1 VPELESDEAWD
12 PVEYKEFTRS
22 TWDYAAPAYIPFARR
37 YLEPYGQ
44 ALLKMLKVPKN
55 ARVLDIAS
63 GAGEPAITLA
73 KRMGASVTVIG
84 VDLAPKM
91 VELAN
96 LEAKRRRAF
105 NVRFQEEDA
114 EHLSFKNNSF
124 DVVTCRFGLQIFTD
138 PEKALYE
145 MRRVLKPA
153 GQVGVAVWGLSWRA
167 DFIDIFIGAIVRN
180 TAQPEYI
187 PTPYEFGN
195 IKELAHALEK
205 AGFRDVRNNRVT
217 LNLTTD
223 SPLQYWDA
231 FRRATPLGPVLTY
244 HPKAHV
250 RKVKA
255 DVFRRLRS
263 YPRRRGKI
271 IVPCEAVLA
280 VGRK

>member
-1 VPELESDEAWD
+1 MWD
-12 PVEYKEFTRS
+12 PAEYKEFTRE
-22 TWDYAAPAYIPFARR
+22 TWDYAAPAYLPFARR

-44 ALLKMLKVPKN
+44 ALLKLLKIPKN
-55 ARVLDIAS
+55 SRVLDIAS

-73 KRMGASVTVIG
+73 KHMGPTVSVTG
-84 VDLAPKM
+84 CDTSEEM
-91 VELAN
+91 VALAN
-96 LEAKRRRAF
+96 REAKRRRAY
-105 NVRFQEEDA
+105 NVQFQVEDA
-114 EHLSFKNNSF
+114 EHLSFKSNSF

-138 PEKALYE
+138 PDRALDE
-145 MRRVLKPA
+145 MRRVMKPGA
-153 GQVGVAVWGLSWRA
+153 QVGIAVWGLSWRA
-167 DFIDIFIGAIVRN
+167 DFIDIFIGAIIRN

-195 IKELAHALEK
+195 IKELQHALEK
-205 AGFRDVRNNRVT
+205 AGFRDVRDSRVT

-231 FRRATPLGPVLTY
+231 FRRATPMGPVLTY
-244 HPKAHV
+244 HPRGHV

-255 DVFRRLRS
+255 DIFRRLQT

-280 VGRK
+280 VARK